1 MYYLETT
8 KSWFPNPYG
17 HHFDE
22 AITHFWIDG
31 NKQVYQI
38 TEVYVDVETHTSI
51 VRITVVL

>member
-38 TEVYVDVETHTSI
+38 TEVYVDVETHTYI
-51 VRITVVL
+51 VRITVL